1 MLGGQG
7 KELDG
12 KGDRLPIPLYLTRI
26 SRRYYKM
33 ALFEKNDAVHDD
45 ISLGISPLSPAV
57 LLVLPYLLSALSGSS
72 LSVKHSKTMKHL
84 IQLCSMAKTA
94 IGG

>member
-1 MLGGQG
+1 MLGGQR

-12 KGDRLPIPLYLTRI
+12 KGDRLPIPLSLTRI
-26 SRRYYKM
+26 SRRYYK

-57 LLVLPYLLSALSGSS
+57 LLALPYLLSALSGST

-94 IGG
+94 IGS

>member
-1 MLGGQG
+1 MLGGQR

-12 KGDRLPIPLYLTRI
+12 KGDRLPIPLSLTRI
-26 SRRYYKM
+26 SRRYYK

-57 LLVLPYLLSALSGSS
+57 LWLCLTCFPLFPA
-72 LSVKHSKTMKHL
+72 
-84 IQLCSMAKTA
+84 QLCP
-94 IGG
+94 